1 MNFEEKIP
9 DWDNV
14 GVEPDAQMKKDGFKA
29 GYKPPA
35 AYFNWFLIE
44 FQHQSKNYK
53 KKPGIKSMIN

>member
-1 MNFEEKIP
+1 MKFEEKIP

-35 AYFNWFLIE
+35 AYFNWFFNRISAPVKEL
-44 FQHQSKNYK
+44 QAKGGNKNANK
-53 KKPGIKSMIN
+53 

>member
-35 AYFNWFLIE
+35 AY
-44 FQHQSKNYK
+44 K

>member
-35 AYFNWFLIE
+35 AYFNWFFNRISASVKELQE
-44 FQHQSKNYK
+44 
-53 KKPGIKSMIN
+53 

>member
-29 GYKPPA
+29 GYKPTGSGTLTG
-35 AYFNWFLIE
+35 FF
-44 FQHQSKNYK
+44 
-53 KKPGIKSMIN
+53 

>member
-35 AYFNWFLIE
+35 AYFNWFFNRI
-44 FQHQSKNYK
+44 SASVNYK